1 MTDYLV
7 YNDQTGE
14 FCSAELIIAVREV
27 LIPSVTEGSMIF
39 ITGYTGFLSSPLK
52 PRELL
57 RRLTIMRFKR
67 ENGEAPNRIEYS
79 KASRTGTPA

>member
-14 FCSAELIIAVREV
+14 FVAADEILAVQEAGTGASILLRGSGDV
-27 LIPSVTEGSMIF
+27 LV
-39 ITGYTGFLSSPLK
+39 SPLR

-67 ENGEAPNRIEYS
+67 ENGET
-79 KASRTGTPA
+79 KAHTHHGVVASTL

>member
-14 FCSAELIIAVREV
+14 FVATDSILTVYDSPHGSGIILKDCLEP
-27 LIPSVTEGSMIF
+27 LF
-39 ITGYTGFLSSPLK
+39 SPLK

-67 ENGEAPNRIEYS
+67 ENTDNRS
-79 KASRTGTPA
+79 TL

>member
-7 YNDQTGE
+7 YNDLTGE
-14 FCSAELIIAVREV
+14 FAAADAIIAVLEDERGA
-27 LIPSVTEGSMIF
+27 LILLRNRMDVAV
-39 ITGYTGFLSSPLK
+39 SPLK

-67 ENGEAPNRIEYS
+67 ENGDSTQKHPR
-79 KASRTGTPA
+79 PDV